1 MGSWGLGF
9 GFVLLDCC
17 HARYI
22 LVVVVFL
29 TRGRGWFFADS
40 RRVRFCFS
48 SVSCRWTVVTHSE
61 IYLLSYTGMDSCWEG
76 FFANMH
82 MVGDERMHLSFHS
95 SMSTT
100 SSSNAVFVSTSS
112 SAPGSPSSLS
122 PKIGSIPNSPSMMF
136 LIERYAP
143 SKPPAVLGRSDG
155 LVPFAVCIGRAVG
168 SW

>member
-1 MGSWGLGF
+1 MRWDWFFVGSWGLGF

-76 FFANMH
+76 FFANLH
-82 MVGDERMHLSFHS
+82 MVGDERVHVQSLLPFLDANHFQFQRRIRTHIELS
-95 SMSTT
+95 TWT
-100 SSSNAVFVSTSS
+100 GLLTLLA
-112 SAPGSPSSLS
+112 LS
-122 PKIGSIPNSPSMMF
+122 KNRIPNSPSMMF

-143 SKPPAVLGRSDG
+143 SKPQWYSVAAMG
-155 LVPFAVCIGRAVG
+155 
-168 SW
+168 